1 MHVSFL
7 KTKNNKNKPTTYSKR
22 DLQSAVNMA
31 SSTEGTSR
39 DWVRNLGLW
48 WRSLPVR
55 AWPRPLPCP
64 PASTQPVLLSSGH
77 SVFSRSHFLAG
88 WAQLTSPRDKV
99 INTLE
104 INTGMMTPWCDWENK
119 ADVTAAGV
127 QAHEPRW
134 LYTDRV
140 WGRRAVSEQH
150 LLLLCFRGA
159 EKPPPT
165 SVLAIHLPSWQFY
178 HGVGI
183 KALVFQN

>member
-1 MHVSFL
+1 MIYSQLWTWLLPKKVLAETGWGIWGSGGEACPSVPGHGLSRVPQPQHSQCSWARATVSFPA
-7 KTKNNKNKPTTYSKR
+7 PTFWL
-22 DLQSAVNMA
+22 D
-31 SSTEGTSR
+31 
-39 DWVRNLGLW
+39 
-48 WRSLPVR
+48 
-55 AWPRPLPCP
+55 
-64 PASTQPVLLSSGH
+64 GH
-77 SVFSRSHFLAG
+77 SWLH
-88 WAQLTSPRDKV
+88 
-99 INTLE
+99 LE

-140 WGRRAVSEQH
+140 RGHRAVSEQH